1 MEKKRNYIRFFSQL
15 KAQYAIKER
24 MGQLEECT
32 IMNVSR
38 KGMGIKFHTDNTISP
53 GSTIHVEIPVPSK
66 SERMKV
72 TGLLK
77 WTGKE
82 GNYIIGGIE
91 LTKELD
97 EEMLAKL
104 ETVD

>member
-1 MEKKRNYIRFFSQL
+1 
-15 KAQYAIKER
+15 
-24 MGQLEECT
+24 
-32 IMNVSR
+32 MNVSR
-38 KGMGIKFHTDNTISP
+38 KGMGIKFHTDNTINP
-53 GSTIHVEIPVPSK
+53 GSTIHVEIPIPSK

-91 LTKELD
+91 LTEELD
-97 EEMLAKL
+97 EDRLSKL